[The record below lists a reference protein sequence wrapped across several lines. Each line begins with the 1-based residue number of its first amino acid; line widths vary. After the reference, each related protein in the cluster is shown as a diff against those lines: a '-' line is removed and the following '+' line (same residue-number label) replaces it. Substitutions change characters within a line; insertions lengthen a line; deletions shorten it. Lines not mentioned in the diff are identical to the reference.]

1 MNLKTLRDTSVE
13 WRWRLSCQND
23 QSEETRQ
30 VQYFGTTTEKILSCM
45 HTYLRQSQWI
55 GASDQFQS
63 VSRIV
68 EEQKLLV
75 FIFIKQPLLSCNI
88 KGGKNENQL
97 AFVRVVI
104 KWVLCFW
111 DVIFM
116 FPNVRHLSF
125 KPLLPHNHVKS
136 VSEKALYCG
145 SAWWG
150 DEVWLLRC
158 WVGKLVDQISLQPN
172 THRQPNPNVCWNRSV
187 LNAQVWRWRRC
198 NLE

>member
-104 KWVLCFW
+104 KMSFVLLGCHLYVSKCEASFFQAFTTSSCEICKRESAVLWVSL
-111 DVIFM
+111 
-116 FPNVRHLSF
+116 VR
-125 KPLLPHNHVKS
+125 
-136 VSEKALYCG
+136 
-145 SAWWG
+145 WWG
-150 DEVWLLRC
+150 VIAKMLSWKT
-158 WVGKLVDQISLQPN
+158 G
-172 THRQPNPNVCWNRSV
+172 RS
-187 LNAQVWRWRRC
+187 
-198 NLE
+198 NLTSAKYS